1 MNKIA
6 NITILLLLLIS
17 LFKIENIISKASK
30 PQWVNIDT
38 YLEEKRIEAK
48 YSLEYNKIAELENRI
63 TELEKYSEYVYC
75 NLTVGDSFIKT
86 NKGSYFRSIVKVY
99 ILDEELKAP
108 PMSGINCS
116 NKNEYGGRK

>member
-1 MNKIA
+1 MNKLTSI
-6 NITILLLLLIS
+6 IIMLLLLIS
-17 LFKIENIISKASK
+17 LFKIENIISKASNTE
-30 PQWVNIDT
+30 WVSIDT

-75 NLTVGDSFIKT
+75 NLSVGDATLKT

-99 ILDEELKAP
+99 ILNEELKEP
-108 PMSGINCS
+108 PMILNCS
-116 NKNEYGGRK
+116 NKNEYGGK